1 MVVHLAL
8 LETGAPCGLR
18 RVDFDAGAQH
28 AAEYLKLNPAG
39 TVLTLIN

>member
-18 RVDFDAGAQH
+18 RVDFDADAQH
-28 AAEYLKLNPAG
+28 AAEYQKLNPAG